1 MKVMLRI
8 SFLLISFV
16 LISQSVFSQKQHYY
30 MEEFKKIDS
39 LANMAQAKRALPILE
54 KLNNQARKE
63 GNSAM
68 LVKSVIYRMLFQS
81 YLEENAFAG
90 ILKDLKNDIRQAN
103 QPEKSVL
110 QSLLAEM
117 YWKYYEQNSYRI
129 AQRTT
134 VETKLSDDIST
145 WSVREITSETAK
157 TYLNSLAEAKLLQNI
172 KVNVLNDILIGD
184 STNRD
189 LRPSLYDLLAH
200 RALDVFINPQIDIS
214 NTDMDGIN
222 FDDPIWFSDHKTF
235 AAIQIARTDSS
246 YFSAEALKIFQQLLL
261 LHQPQ
266 KSTAAFTDIELKRF
280 KFIYER
286 SDDEHKDSLYFTS
299 LQALEKIAE
308 STPLYADIL
317 FQQAQIYKND
327 GLKDGNKQH
336 LIKAVAIAEKAIKAF
351 PGSQGAENAAALIKH
366 IKTETISIQ
375 LKQFNLPE
383 RPIQFLLSYKN
394 IDTAYLK
401 LYKISPSEN
410 DLEVNFNNKQDYQ
423 KFLKNKKPL
432 RSWTVRVPVL
442 QDYQEHTLSDKI
454 DALSPG
460 NYLLIAQ
467 NTPDAEKETYSSNL
481 SQFKV
486 TMLAVNTRSL
496 TRDSVEYIIS
506 NSLDG
511 KRLKNVTVLE
521 KKISYKNGKS
531 VSTDGLLQK
540 TDENGRLFYKG
551 SNDVRKLLISYKE
564 DAILLDVVNHYYY
577 DRIEHEN
584 EQVILFSD
592 RPIYRPGQA
601 LFYKGLFIKKT
612 DSKNS
617 IQPRRKLQI
626 TLKDVNGKELEE
638 TSVTTNDY
646 GTFQGSFTIPMG
658 KMNGSME
665 LSTIYGSLPIQ
676 VEEYKRPAFEVV
688 FDKSNQKYK
697 INDSILVKGNAST
710 FSGYAIG
717 SAKVKYTVY
726 RTSLRPD
733 YIYGSRGQA
742 PKQIAI
748 GKTETKADGSFS
760 FRFFASK
767 DQQNTEQYNFLIR
780 AEVTDINGETRTGT
794 KNINA
799 GKKDLMLTV
808 TLPEQLFL
816 TTKPD
821 SIFFNVTNLN
831 GEPIKATVQT
841 EWFSLQSPERL
852 PNKNPFSAIPQK
864 YTLSKDEFI
873 QAFPTEAY
881 AGDDDPLNWPTQKI
895 SFQQRIST
903 EQGTGN
909 LTLNAKQ
916 VLPGYYKVKI
926 SAINEDKER
935 VDVEKVLR
943 IYHSEASN
951 ILTEREW
958 LVVEK
963 NKVLP
968 NESAIFRIAGT
979 AASGAAYYELY
990 YKNKIVDKVWINI
1003 SNKQNIVKI
1012 SPKVGFEDSFAV
1024 QFTLIQNG
1032 LVYNSMQ
1039 VVHMIDPAKELTID
1053 FLTFRNK
1060 LQPGEK
1066 ESWKLRISSK
1076 TGEKQ
1081 MAELV
1086 ATLYDASLDE
1096 LKKMDWNKPLVDTYN
1111 YSRYFWTSE
1120 RNRLESGNELW
1131 FLNNYNNYF
1140 SEIFRSYEHL
1150 NLFGY
1155 NYYGGGYN
1163 PGYADYL
1170 ARLKARGISEQAAKN
1185 LAELKKGKLVYGVV
1199 TDEQGYG
1206 MPGVNVKAG
1215 KTTVVTDSYGIY
1227 KINAVPGQQIQF
1239 KALAFKSLT
1248 AKVGK
1253 LKRLDVSLKNDGS
1266 SLHELVITGGVQYKQ
1281 SRVAYSSSSVQVRG
1295 ETSIQEK
1302 ALGISVPAPAS
1313 SMKEKDEAVAED
1325 TKVYDFISIEHY
1337 DPITDIRIVNGK
1349 AIRGRGK
1356 IVPRTNFNETAFF
1369 YPQLHTDKNG
1379 EIRIDFTIPQSLTR
1393 YKMLGFAH
1401 TKDLKTAA
1409 TSRELITQKQL
1420 AISANSPRFFRDG
1433 DTLLFT
1439 AKLNNLSG
1447 KTLKGDAILELRD
1460 AVTNNVIHILS
1471 TSTKAT
1477 QNFEVADKGN
1487 EVIKWS
1493 LQIPSGI
1500 AAITYKVLAQSG
1512 SYSDGEEMTVPVL
1525 PNAML
1530 VTETMPLNVR
1540 GNSSKTFNMDK
1551 LLKSGASSTLKNQRL
1566 TLEFTSNPVWYA
1578 IQALPYLMEYPY
1590 ECAEQTFSRFYA
1602 NSFATGVI
1610 NSSAKIKQVFA
1621 RWQQEKDGA
1630 ALLSN
1635 LEKNPE
1641 LKSILLEETP
1651 WVREADGETE
1661 RKKRLAILFDLN
1673 RMSYELK
1680 SNFEKLEKMQ
1690 NPNGSFPWFSGM
1702 SEDRYITQHIVL
1714 GMGQLKHLKMIDENA
1729 FPGFQKMLNK
1739 AIVYLDKQLKDDF
1752 KKEVSGKGIAHLPL
1766 HYLYARSYTDQKNTD
1781 PDFKKAK
1788 AHYLDKVRSS
1798 WRTMNAYERGQAAL
1812 VLARNGNKPEAL
1824 NIIRFLKESAR
1835 QDEEM
1840 GMYWDNNIHGWWWY
1854 QSPIETQALL
1864 IEVFDEVANDVKS
1877 VEEMKIWL
1885 LKNKQ
1890 ANDWK
1895 TTKATAAACYS
1906 LLLRGT
1912 STLEES
1918 AAPELSIGNQTPA
1931 QLGLEQTEKEAGTG
1945 YQKMSISGANIKP
1958 EMGKIEVKNNN
1969 KTIAWG
1975 GVYWQYF
1982 EQLDKITPAETGI
1995 KIKKDLFL
2003 QKSSVKGD
2011 VLTLLNPSNVLTPG
2025 DLLKVRIEIRA
2036 DRDMEYVHLKDMR
2049 SSGFEPVNVISAY
2062 KYQDGL
2068 GYYESTKDASTN
2080 FFISYLR
2087 KGVYVFEYALRV
2099 SHAGNFSNGI
2109 TTLQSM
2115 YAPEF
2120 STHSAGVRVTVKP
2133 Q

>member
-1 MKVMLRI
+1 MKLMLRI

-16 LISQSVFSQKQHYY
+16 LISQSVFSQKHNYY

-39 LANMAQAKRALPILE
+39 LANMAQAKKALPILE
-54 KLNNQARKE
+54 KLNNQARTE

-81 YLEENAFAG
+81 YLEEDAFTG
-90 ILKDLKNDIRQAN
+90 ILKDLKNDIKRAN

-129 AQRTT
+129 AERTT
-134 VETKLSDDIST
+134 LEVNLNDDIST
-145 WSVREITSETAK
+145 WSIRAITNETAK
-157 TYLNSLAEAKLLQNI
+157 TFLSSLSEASLLKNI
-172 KVNVLNDILIGD
+172 KVGVLNDILIGD
-184 STNRD
+184 STNRY

-200 RALDVFINPQIDIS
+200 RALDVFMNPMIDIT

-222 FDDPIWFSDHKTF
+222 FDDPIWFADHKTF
-235 AAIQIARTDSS
+235 SAAKIPQTDSS
-246 YFSAEALKIFQQLLL
+246 YFSAEALKVFQYLLG
-261 LHQPQ
+261 LHDPK
-266 KSTAAFTDIELKRF
+266 KSTAAFVDIELKRF

-286 SDDEHKDSLYFTS
+286 STEEHKDSLYFS
-299 LQALEKIAE
+299 ALESLGKIAE
-308 STPLYADIL
+308 SGPLYADVL
-317 FQQAQIYKND
+317 FQQAQICKNE
-327 GLKDGNKQH
+327 GLKDKSNKN
-336 LIKAVAIAEKAIKAF
+336 LIKAVALAEKAIKAY
-351 PGSQGAENAAALIKH
+351 PESQGAGNAANLIKS
-366 IKTETISIQ
+366 IKTESLSIE

-383 RPIQFLLSYKN
+383 RPIQFLISHKN
-394 IDTAYLK
+394 FDTAYFS
-401 LYKISPSEN
+401 LYKVPSNRTKPEIDFN
-410 DLEVNFNNKQDYQ
+410 DKEEYQAFLKKHKPLKTWSTTLPQVKDYQ
-423 KFLKNKKPL
+423 TH
-432 RSWTVRVPVL
+432 S
-442 QDYQEHTLSDKI
+442 LSAKI
-454 DALSPG
+454 EALPAG

-467 NTPDAEKETYSSNL
+467 NTLDTTNENYNSNL
-481 SQFKV
+481 SQFQV
-486 TMLAVNTRSL
+486 TQLTINTRTL
-496 TRDSVEYIIS
+496 AGDSIEYLVS

-511 KRLKNVTVLE
+511 KRIKNAAVQE
-521 KKISYKNGKS
+521 KKSSYKNGKS
-531 VSTDGLLQK
+531 VTTDGLLFK
-540 TDENGRLFYKG
+540 TDDKG
-551 SNDVRKLLISYKE
+551 SLIYKIATDVRKLMISYKGDSLLV
-564 DAILLDVVNHYYY
+564 DAPSIYYY
-577 DRIEHEN
+577 SKEN
-584 EQVILFSD
+584 EEQVVLFSD
-592 RPIYRPGQA
+592 RPIYRPGQS
-601 LFYKGLFIKKT
+601 LFYKGLFIRKKDT
-612 DSKNS
+612 KSS
-617 IQPRRKLQI
+617 IVAGKKLEV
-626 TLKDVNGKELEE
+626 TFKDANGKELEKV
-638 TSVTTNDY
+638 SVLTNDY
-646 GTFQGSFTIPMG
+646 GTFQGSFNIPMG
-658 KMNGSME
+658 KMNGRME
-665 LSTIYGSLPIQ
+665 LSTNYGNLEIQ

-688 FDKSNQKYK
+688 FDKSREKYK
-697 INDSILVKGNAST
+697 INDSILVKGKATT
-710 FSGYAIG
+710 FSGYAVG
-717 SAKVKYTVY
+717 KAKVKYTVY
-726 RTSLRPD
+726 RASIRPD
-733 YIYGSRGQA
+733 YFYDRRDRSQ
-742 PKQIAI
+742 KQIAI
-748 GKTETKADGSFS
+748 GKTETNTDGSFS
-760 FRFFASK
+760 FSFFASTN
-767 DQQNTEQYNFLIR
+767 QQVNEQYNYLIK

-794 KNINA
+794 KQINA
-799 GKKDLMLTV
+799 GKKDLMLNV
-808 TLPEQLFL
+808 ELPEQLFL
-816 TTKPD
+816 TEKAD
-821 SIFFNVTNLN
+821 SIPFSITNLN
-831 GEPIKATVQT
+831 GEPIKAKLQT
-841 EWFSLQSPERL
+841 EWFVLQPPGRL
-852 PNKNPFSAIPQK
+852 PNKNPFSGIPEK
-864 YTLSKDEFI
+864 YTLSKTEFI
-873 QAFPTEAY
+873 KTFPNEAY
-881 AGDDDPLNWPTQKI
+881 AGDDDPLNWQKQKI
-895 SFQQRIST
+895 DFQQDIST
-903 EQGTGN
+903 EQGNGT

-916 VLPGYYKVKI
+916 LLPGYYKVKI
-926 SAINEDKER
+926 SAVNDDKER
-935 VDVEKVLR
+935 IDVDKIVR
-943 IYHSEASN
+943 IYHPEGSRIQA
-951 ILTEREW
+951 EREW

-963 NKVLP
+963 NKILP
-968 NESAIFRIAGT
+968 NESAIFRLAGT
-979 AASGAAYYELY
+979 TASGRAYYEVY
-990 YKNKIVDKVWINI
+990 SKNKIVDKVWINI
-1003 SNKQNIVKI
+1003 SDEQNIVKI
-1012 SPKVGFEDSFAV
+1012 SPKAGFEDNFAV

-1039 VVHMIDPAKELTID
+1039 EVSMIDPAKELDIQ
-1053 FLTFRNK
+1053 FLTFRDK

-1076 TGEKQ
+1076 AGEKQ

-1096 LKKMDWNKPLVDTYN
+1096 FKTMDWKTPFLSTYN
-1111 YSRYFWTSE
+1111 YNRYSWTTEQNSL
-1120 RNRLESGNELW
+1120 RNGYSLW
-1131 FLNNYNNYF
+1131 FLNAYDTYF
-1140 SEIFRSYEHL
+1140 SEQYRQYEGL

-1155 NYYGGGYN
+1155 NFYGGGYN
-1163 PGYADYL
+1163 PGYNEYL
-1170 ARLKARGISEQAAKN
+1170 DKLKAREIAEQAAKK
-1185 LAELKKGKLVYGVV
+1185 LATLKKGTLLYGIV
-1199 TDEQGYG
+1199 TDNGFPL
-1206 MPGVNVKAG
+1206 PGVSVRIG
-1215 KTTVVTDSYGIY
+1215 KITAVTDVYGIY

-1239 KALAFKSLT
+1239 KYIGYTTFSTKI
-1248 AKVGK
+1248 GK
-1253 LKRLDVSLKNDGS
+1253 LKRLDVSLKPSRSN
-1266 SLHELVITGGVQYKQ
+1266 LNEIVVVGGRGYRDRKMMKSEARMVKESAAKAPMPMAAEAAAQAVV
-1281 SRVAYSSSSVQVRG
+1281 VADT
-1295 ETSIQEK
+1295 ETYNI
-1302 ALGISVPAPAS
+1302 ANGAAPA
-1313 SMKEKDEAVAED
+1313 KDKQIIGLEKV
-1325 TKVYDFISIEHY
+1325 
-1337 DPITDIRIVNGK
+1337 
-1349 AIRGRGK
+1349 
-1356 IVPRTNFNETAFF
+1356 VPRTNFNETAFF

-1379 EIRIDFTIPQSLTR
+1379 EIQIDFTIPQSLTR

-1401 TKDLKTAA
+1401 TKDLKTAN

-1420 AISANSPRFFRDG
+1420 AISANSPRFFREG

-1447 KTLKGDAILELRD
+1447 KTLKGEAILELRD
-1460 AVTNNVIHILS
+1460 PVTNNVIHILS
-1471 TSTKAT
+1471 TGTKGT
-1477 QNFEVADKGN
+1477 QNFEIADKGN

-1493 LQIPSGI
+1493 LQIPSGV

-1512 SYSDGEEMTVPVL
+1512 RYSDGEEMTVPVL

-1540 GNSSKTFNMDK
+1540 GNSGKTFNMEK
-1551 LLKSGASSTLKNQRL
+1551 LLQSGASSTLKNQRL

-1610 NSSAKIKQVFA
+1610 NSSPKIKQVFS
-1621 RWQQEKDGA
+1621 RWQQEKNGA

-1690 NPNGSFPWFSGM
+1690 NQNGSFPWFSGM

-1714 GMGQLKHLKMIDENA
+1714 GMGQLKHLKMVDEKA
-1729 FPGFQKMLNK
+1729 FPGFQKMLNR
-1739 AIVYLDKQLKDDF
+1739 AIIYLDKQLKDDF
-1752 KKEVSGKGIAHLPL
+1752 KKEISGKGIAHLPL

-1781 PDFKKAK
+1781 PDFKKAT
-1788 AHYLDKVRSS
+1788 AYYLDKVKNS
-1798 WRTMNAYERGQAAL
+1798 WKTMDAYERGQAAL

-1835 QDEEM
+1835 QNEEM

-1864 IEVFDEVANDVKS
+1864 IEVFDEVANDAKS

-1890 ANDWK
+1890 TNDWK

-1912 STLEES
+1912 SMLEEA
-1918 AAPELSIGNQTPA
+1918 AAPELSIGGQTPA
-1931 QLGLEQTEKEAGTG
+1931 QLGLADTEKEAGTG
-1945 YQKMSISGANIKP
+1945 YQKMSISGVDVKP
-1958 EMGKIEVKNNN
+1958 AMGKIEVKNNN

-2003 QKSSVKGD
+2003 QKSSAKGE
-2011 VLTLLNPSNVLTPG
+2011 VLTLLSPSNVLTPG

-2049 SSGFEPVNVISAY
+2049 SSGFEPVNVISTY

-2099 SHAGNFSNGI
+2099 NHAGNFSNGI